1 LLAIEISLELAL
13 GILGSVTG
21 VISFLIYVWT
31 TLQAKPK
38 LKIGDTMLFLE
49 RDEKNEVRGRLSF
62 NVNNIG
68 ERATTV
74 VRINVIL
81 GDHVEVI
88 EGLRDVEP
96 HCSIRYPE
104 KAGGEVKLY
113 TGFKEIETLRISV
126 IYTQGTIGIERKLPQ
141 IHEWDKHALWK
152 GGPIVLEP

>member
-1 LLAIEISLELAL
+1 MVIEITLELAL

-31 TLQAKPK
+31 TFQAKPK
-38 LKIGDTMLFLE
+38 LEIGDTMLFLE
-49 RDEKNEVRGRLSF
+49 RDEKNKVQGRFTF
-62 NVNNIG
+62 NVNNVG

-88 EGLRDVEP
+88 DGLRDIEP

-104 KAGGEVKLY
+104 KTGAEIKLY
-113 TGFKEIETLRISV
+113 TGFEEIETLRVSV
-126 IYTQGTIGIERKLPQ
+126 VYTHGTIGIERKLPQ
-141 IHEWDKHALWK
+141 IHEWDKHSLWK
-152 GGPIVLEP
+152 GGPIVLTQ